1 MQQHLNQIGYPKK
14 NQGFT
19 LLELLLALS
28 TGLVLFAGVL
38 SIFVGMRSTT
48 AETSSYGELQE
59 NGRFAVSLLTND
71 LQRQGFWGDFNGTL
85 NTQSITMP
93 FPPILIDN
101 DCVGQ
106 GLNNATFMQ
115 PIGTFRTLWGQTIN
129 QGVDANPLGC
139 FQAVLN
145 TQTRDGSDVIQ
156 LKRVIGLP
164 VPGINLNA
172 DDVYLYDNSDS
183 GTIFSNNAIPPPLA
197 NGRYWQYQHHVYY
210 VRERTVGVD
219 TVPVLM
225 QGRLVSRGMNF
236 NPVIDGIEIIRFMY
250 GIDINGDGNV
260 DNYLSATNVPQNAW
274 DNSGNNNIVAIKLY
288 VLARN
293 IMPDNNYV
301 NNNTYQLGDL
311 QFQANDNFRRLL
323 FSSTVTL
330 HNAYEQQF

>member
-1 MQQHLNQIGYPKK
+1 
-14 NQGFT
+14 
-19 LLELLLALS
+19 
-28 TGLVLFAGVL
+28 
-38 SIFVGMRSTT
+38 
-48 AETSSYGELQE
+48 
-59 NGRFAVSLLTND
+59 
-71 LQRQGFWGDFNGTL
+71 
-85 NTQSITMP
+85 MP

-250 GIDINGDGNV
+250 GIDMNGDGNV